1 MTDKNLTVQNEK
13 SLATGDNLRER
24 YVAPAVDIFETDE
37 GLTFMADVPG
47 MSKDDLRVDINNGIL
62 TIEGRAGSET
72 PGKRIYSEFAPA
84 GYYRQFHL
92 PELLD
97 GDKAQAELHAGV
109 LTLHLPKVEAARP
122 KRIEIKTIH

>member
-1 MTDKNLTVQNEK
+1 MNSKNMTLQNERQ
-13 SLATGDNLRER
+13 LAAQDNLRQR
-24 YVAPAVDIFETDE
+24 YVAPVVDIYETDD
-37 GLTFMADVPG
+37 GLTFIADLPG
-47 MSKDDLRVDINNGIL
+47 MGKDDLQVDIDKGIL
-62 TIEGRAGSET
+62 TIEGKTDSGMS
-72 PGKRIYSEFAPA
+72 GKLIYSEFAPA

-97 GDKAQAELHAGV
+97 GDKARAELKAGV

>member
-1 MTDKNLTVQNEK
+1 MSDKNLCVQDNQ
-13 SLATGDNLRER
+13 AMTTGDNLRER
-24 YVAPAVDIFETDE
+24 FVAPAVDIYETDE
-37 GLTFMADVPG
+37 GLTFIADVPG
-47 MSKDDLRVDINNGIL
+47 MNKDDLQVNIEKGIL
-62 TIEGRAGSET
+62 TIEGRAGSAHA
-72 PGKRIYSEFAPA
+72 GKRIYSEFAPA

-97 GDKAQAELHAGV
+97 GDKTKAELHAGV